1 MKLHYIGKYSGN
13 PEDLPHGEH
22 KPGAVMFR
30 EPDMKKMALW
40 MNIAAFIIAIVL
52 LVIVIVVSAKT
63 RTDALAN
70 SSWQLCLGA
79 VCQILT
85 LFPHEIIHGLCFK
98 GDVYLYTN
106 LKQGMLFVVGP
117 EDMTKARFVMMSLA
131 PNIVFGFVPLILFFI
146 FPKVIF
152 LGVFGAISIGCGAG
166 DYMNVINALTQ
177 MPKGALTYLH
187 GFHSYWYIPEK

>member
-1 MKLHYIGKYSGN
+1 MKLHYMGKYSGN

-22 KPGAVMFR
+22 KPGAVMFK
-30 EPDMKKMALW
+30 EPEMKKMAIL
-40 MNIAAFIIAIVL
+40 MNIAAFVIAIVL
-52 LVIVIVVSAKT
+52 LVIVGVVSVKSGEVT
-63 RTDALAN
+63 LAN
-70 SSWQLCLGA
+70 NSWQLCLGA

-117 EDMTKARFVMMSLA
+117 EDMTKLRFVMMSLA
-131 PNIVFGFVPLILFFI
+131 PNIVFGFIPLILFFI
-146 FPKVIF
+146 FPSVPF

-177 MPKGALTYLH
+177 MPKGALTYLY
-187 GFHSYWYIPEK
+187 GFHSYWYMPK

>member
-1 MKLHYIGKYSGN
+1 MKLHYMGKYSGN

-22 KPGAVMFR
+22 KPGAVMFK
-30 EPDMKKMALW
+30 EPDMKKMAIW
-40 MNIAAFIIAIVL
+40 MNIAAFVISIILLIIVMA
-52 LVIVIVVSAKT
+52 VWD
-63 RTDALAN
+63 RPDAGESG

-79 VCQILT
+79 VCTVLV

-117 EDMTKARFVMMSLA
+117 EDMTKLRFVMMSLA
-131 PNIVFGFVPLILFFI
+131 PNIVFGFIPLILFFI
-146 FPKVIF
+146 FPNVPF

-166 DYMNVINALTQ
+166 DYMNVINAIIQ
-177 MPKGALTYLH
+177 MPKGALTYLY
-187 GFHSYWYIPEK
+187 GFHSYWYMPQ

>member
-1 MKLHYIGKYSGN
+1 MKLHYMGKYSGN

-22 KPGAVMFR
+22 KPGAVMFK
-30 EPDMKKMALW
+30 EPDMKKMAIW
-40 MNIAAFIIAIVL
+40 MNIAAFVISIIL
-52 LVIVIVVSAKT
+52 LIIVIAVWD
-63 RTDALAN
+63 RPDAGGAG

-79 VCQILT
+79 VCTVLV

-117 EDMTKARFVMMSLA
+117 EDMTKTRFVMMSLA
-131 PNIVFGFVPLILFFI
+131 PNIVFGFIPLILFFI
-146 FPKVIF
+146 FPNVPF

-166 DYMNVINALTQ
+166 DYMNVINAIIQ
-177 MPKGALTYLH
+177 MPKGALTYLY
-187 GFHSYWYIPEK
+187 GFHSYWYMPQ